1 MPMPPALR
9 VFEDASYRTL
19 GAAAGYRHERR
30 LFDADEAARDSLL
43 PRPTT
48 TALISLD
55 EPLTRAALPFSLL
68 RDRSARS
75 SAEADAS
82 VDDEHLSRRVA

>member
-1 MPMPPALR
+1 MTGVGRNGAYRMPMPPALR
-9 VFEDASYRTL
+9 VFEDAWYRTL

-30 LFDADEAARDSLL
+30 LFDADDAARDSLL

-55 EPLTRAALPFSLL
+55 EPLTRAALPFSVL
-68 RDRSARS
+68 RD
-75 SAEADAS
+75 
-82 VDDEHLSRRVA
+82 L